1 LTKGAT
7 LVKGK
12 APTKTHYQKVPPEMI
27 HQHELKAED
36 VRAYALKILRKNLR
50 IEANGYTCKTDMI
63 YDVLMKASAE
73 CSSLEAVCADLED
86 VADSNTLREYVNKA
100 LTIDGLF
107 AQEEQAN
114 LALAECIPEN
124 MVRQLIEIAIDY
136 HDEPFYGKQETTR
149 AITCSGQA
157 KKGTTH
163 FVRIAT
169 AYVIWRQVRLTL
181 AVHYVLPD
189 EEVLEVLKILLQR
202 LKKLGFSAKV
212 LYMDKGFAATPII
225 NYLTTEA
232 KQPAIIA
239 NPIRGKT
246 GGTRALCCGRSSYIT
261 VHTFTNGTSATIAI
275 KASLVP
281 DKTGKLHRKW
291 LSFLVI
297 LLDWSPD
304 KIYQDYRR
312 RFGIECSYRILRR
325 LRATTTSRNPVLRF
339 FLLSLGLILTNVWV
353 LLRWVFARLLATGPR
368 RVDEKIFRLHRFC
381 KLLIRSIEKLYGTI
395 SAIPTHQLPQSVIY

>member
-1 LTKGAT
+1 
-7 LVKGK
+7 
-12 APTKTHYQKVPPEMI
+12 MI

-36 VRAYALKILRKNLR
+36 VRAYALKILKKHLR
-50 IEANGYTCKTDMI
+50 IEANGYCCKTDMI

-73 CSSLEAVCADLED
+73 CSSLEAVCADLDD
-86 VADSNTLREYVNKA
+86 VADSNTLREYINKA
-100 LTIDGLF
+100 LTIDELSE
-107 AQEEQAN
+107 QEKQAN
-114 LALAECIPEN
+114 LALAECIPES
-124 MVRQLIEIAIDY
+124 VARQLIEIAIDY

-189 EEVLEVLKILLQR
+189 EEALEVLKILLQR

-225 NYLTTEA
+225 DYLTTEA

-246 GGTRALCCGRSSYIT
+246 GGTRALCCGRSSYTT
-261 VHTFTNGTSATIAI
+261 VYTFTNGTSATIAM
-275 KASLVP
+275 KASLVA
-281 DKTGKLHRKW
+281 DKTGKLRRKW

-304 KIYQDYRR
+304 KIYQEYRR
-312 RFGIECSYRILRR
+312 RFGVECSYRILRR

-353 LLRWVFARLLATGPR
+353 LLRWEFARLLATGPR
-368 RVDEKIFRLHRFC
+368 RVDEKIFRLHRFS
-381 KLLIRSIEKLYGTI
+381 KLLLRAIENLYGTI
-395 SAIPTHQLPQSVIY
+395 SAIPTHQSPQSVIY